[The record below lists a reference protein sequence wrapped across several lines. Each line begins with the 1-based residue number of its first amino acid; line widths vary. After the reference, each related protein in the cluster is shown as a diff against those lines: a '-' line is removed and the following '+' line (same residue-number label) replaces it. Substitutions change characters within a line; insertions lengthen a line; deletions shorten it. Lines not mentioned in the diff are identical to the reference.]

1 MQQFGLDQ
9 VPVLGRFGFRRRA
22 DEQVSQPRHLR
33 LALEELGPTA
43 IKLGQILSTRDDL
56 LPPEYIE
63 ELSLLRENV
72 PPAPVDEIVTTIEAE
87 LGRPLDD
94 LFDAF
99 ERTPLAVASIGQ
111 VHAARL
117 PGGCEV
123 IVKIQRPGVAEQIEQ
138 DLAILRQLASLAQR
152 HAPLAEHYDLV
163 ELAEEFSWTLRN
175 ELDYM
180 REGRNA
186 DQFRDGFR
194 ENPEVVIP
202 AVHWEQTTERVLT
215 LERVDGL
222 RIDDIAGLEAA
233 GIDRPALARRAA
245 RVILDE
251 VFTLRFFHA
260 DPHPGNFAVLPDGRI
275 VAYDFGMVGRISTRT
290 SRALLTLLRATVQ
303 DDSDRVIDAAVELDI
318 IHGTFDRAA
327 LARDIERMMDRYRTL
342 RIDDF
347 DFERVAADVTRLIRT
362 HKMRLPG
369 DLALLLKTL
378 AMHESSARRLDPD
391 FMPIEIAAPYARR
404 AFLERYLP
412 SSWGP
417 RMAASGDELFELVVE
432 GPKRVDRLLS
442 QIERGDIRTTMHLA
456 DWERMLEQVRALVNR
471 LVIAWLVG
479 TSLIAL
485 SVMLAIYRPD
495 WIEDWLGPLFW
506 LGAATTVAAGGFLAL
521 LLLRRRL

>member
-1 MQQFGLDQ
+1 
-9 VPVLGRFGFRRRA
+9 
-22 DEQVSQPRHLR
+22 
-33 LALEELGPTA
+33 
-43 IKLGQILSTRDDL
+43 
-56 LPPEYIE
+56 
-63 ELSLLRENV
+63 
-72 PPAPVDEIVTTIEAE
+72 
-87 LGRPLDD
+87 
-94 LFDAF
+94 
-99 ERTPLAVASIGQ
+99 
-111 VHAARL
+111 
-117 PGGCEV
+117 V
-123 IVKIQRPGVAEQIEQ
+123 IVKVQRPGVPELVEQ
-138 DLAILRQLASLAQR
+138 DLAILRQLAGFAQR

-163 ELAEEFSWTLRN
+163 ELADEFTWTLRN

-186 DQFRDGFR
+186 EHFRDGFR
-194 ENPEVVIP
+194 EDAEVVIP
-202 AVHWEQTTERVLT
+202 AVHWDRTTDRVLT
-215 LERVDGL
+215 LERINGL
-222 RIDDIAGLEAA
+222 RIDDISGLEAT

-275 VAYDFGMVGRISTRT
+275 VAYDFGMVGRISPRT
-290 SRALLTLLRATVQ
+290 SRALLMLLRATVQ
-303 DDSDRVIDAAVELDI
+303 DDSDRIIDAAVDLDVI
-318 IHGTFDRAA
+318 RGAFDRTA
-327 LARDIERMMDRYRTL
+327 LARDIDRMLDRYRVL
-342 RIDDF
+342 RIEDYN
-347 DFERVAADVTRLIRT
+347 FERVATDVTHLIRT
-362 HKMRLPG
+362 HRMHLPG

-412 SSWGP
+412 SSWGM
-417 RMAASGDELFELVVE
+417 RMAASGDELFELLLE

-442 QIERGDIRTTMHLA
+442 QIERGNVHTTMHLA
-456 DWERMLEQVRALVNR
+456 DWERMLGQVRALVNR

-495 WIEDWLGPLFW
+495 WIEGWLGPLFW